1 MSSETAHG
9 PPFDVEVGDHRF
21 RRNENGVVAHYIAG
35 APDHSANGLT
45 TTLELF
51 AEEIV
56 RLRERIGGE
65 PGGGGQRVR
74 DPLGG

>member
-1 MSSETAHG
+1 MSSERGHG
-9 PPFDVEVGDHRF
+9 PAFDVEVGHHRF
-21 RRNENGVVAHYIAG
+21 RRNENGVVAHYIEG

-56 RLRERIGGE
+56 RLRKLAGEE
-65 PGGGGQRVR
+65 PGAVDRHVR